1 MMIPKRVLLNIRNR
15 LAVMS
20 DKQLQ
25 KALELR
31 KSELEKIKKTQS
43 AEVVEYLSFPVE
55 QKISLIESEIKH
67 REKLNTQQV

>member
-1 MMIPKRVLLNIRNR
+1 MMIPKRVLLNIKNR

-25 KALELR
+25 EALEFR
-31 KSELEKIKKTQS
+31 KSELDQIKKTQS

-67 REKLNTQQV
+67 REKLNSRQL

>member
-1 MMIPKRVLLNIRNR
+1 MMIPKRVLLNIKNR

-25 KALELR
+25 EALKFR
-31 KSELEKIKKTQS
+31 KSELEQIKKTQS

-67 REKLNTQQV
+67 REKLNSRQL

>member
-1 MMIPKRVLLNIRNR
+1 MMIPKRVLLNIKNR

-25 KALELR
+25 EALEFR
-31 KSELEKIKKTQS
+31 KSELDQIKKTQS

-67 REKLNTQQV
+67 REKLNSQQL